1 MFKILK
7 NNVAL
12 NISFSNEPFK
22 TARIK
27 SDKSQNECL
36 IKKKMISD
44 FFFRKLRFDAVWIH
58 IVKESRFKGLQGKKI
73 IIYKAFITHL
83 SHSKV

>member
-1 MFKILK
+1 MFKMLK
-7 NNVAL
+7 NNVTL
-12 NISFSNEPFK
+12 NIPLSNEPFK

-36 IKKKMISD
+36 INKKWYLT

-58 IVKESRFKGLQGKKI
+58 IVKESRLKGLQGKNHYLQS
-73 IIYKAFITHL
+73 IYYIFT
-83 SHSKV
+83 S